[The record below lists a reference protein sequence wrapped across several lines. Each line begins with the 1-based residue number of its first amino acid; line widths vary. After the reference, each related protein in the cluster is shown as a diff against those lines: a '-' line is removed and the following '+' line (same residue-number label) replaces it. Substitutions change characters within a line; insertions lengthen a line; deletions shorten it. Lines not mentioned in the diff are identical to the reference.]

1 MRLSAICAGNFVSGM
16 DQLYGNMP
24 SARLRRA
31 TAHRYRVRCPPL
43 LPCAGKQAWRR
54 SLDRRNRGRN
64 WLMQTFRRSPQQW
77 RWRSAPRP
85 RFPFRRRP
93 TLGSATISLQPHPLS
108 LIAIAGVRRERRGWS
123 RAESPERS
131 SGASVLGHGLLGTAG
146 GAGRRCACR
155 PRGRPVDYRPAAL
168 PLLSL
173 SNKAGVRCP
182 LMHGMQE

>member
-31 TAHRYRVRCPPL
+31 TAHRYRVPCPPL

-54 SLDRRNRGRN
+54 SLDRRNRGRLAHAN
-64 WLMQTFRRSPQQW
+64 FFEDHHSSGAGVQHRDRDFHSGAGRRSA
-77 RWRSAPRP
+77 APP
-85 RFPFRRRP
+85 
-93 TLGSATISLQPHPLS
+93 LLQPHPLFLS
-108 LIAIAGVRRERRGWS
+108 LLPAFV
-123 RAESPERS
+123 
-131 SGASVLGHGLLGTAG
+131 GHD
-146 GAGRRCACR
+146 GAGRGRSCRSARRAQRAWPRPPRDGRRSRRRCPCR